1 MSTCSGA
8 LLCGGRSSR
17 MGRDKALLEV
27 NGQPLW
33 RLQWTKL
40 RAVCG
45 EVVICGRFSQRAVFE
60 VEKVRFASDT
70 AVDLGP
76 LSGIARALETARA
89 SHVLVL
95 AVDMPRMSEGYLLQL
110 CGAAGTSCG
119 AVPERAGTFEGL
131 CAVYPALMLP
141 LVLERL
147 SGPDRSLQ
155 SLVRLGLERRLLR
168 PVPVADSELG
178 LFENWNAPDD
188 VAPVVAG
195 PAI

>member
-33 RLQWTKL
+33 RLQWAKL

-45 EVVICGRFSQRAVFE
+45 EVVVCGRSAQSAVFE
-60 VEKVRFASDT
+60 AEQVRFESDAT
-70 AVDLGP
+70 EGLGP
-76 LSGIARALETARA
+76 LSGIARALEAARA

-95 AVDMPRMSEGYLLQL
+95 AVDMPKMSERYLRRL
-110 CGAAGTSCG
+110 CGAAGASCG
-119 AVPERAGTFEGL
+119 AVPERTGGFEGL
-131 CAVYPALMLP
+131 CAVYPAAMLP
-141 LVLERL
+141 LVLGRL

-155 SLVRLGLERRLLR
+155 SLVRLGLQKRLLSA
-168 PVPVADSELG
+168 VPVADSELE
-178 LFENWNAPDD
+178 LFENWNAPGD
-188 VAPVVAG
+188 VASG
-195 PAI
+195 KE